1 MNEQKFQKIQ
11 NTPKLPNTV
20 LIFALI
26 FFSFLFNEESNSLS
40 RKIFYLIL
48 IVSGFTMLLFINIH
62 NTLVKNLFS
71 ILGTIK
77 RKLGFVKKEE
87 EAKDEIEEFVT

>member
-71 ILGTIK
+71 ILSTIK

>member
-20 LIFALI
+20 LIFALV
-26 FFSFLFNEESNSLS
+26 FFLFLFNEESNSLS

-48 IVSGFTMLLFINIH
+48 IVMGFTILVFINIH
-62 NTLVKNLFS
+62 NSYVKNLFS
-71 ILGTIK
+71 IISTIK
-77 RKLGFVKKEE
+77 KKLGFVKKDD